1 MIVVDL
7 FCKECDKEHIDVFV
21 DMKLPMPKCPDCN
34 IEMTR
39 MVAKRVSF
47 ELKYDNRKD
56 VCDWHGNSSCYWNK
70 IKETG
75 GEEPSNNKQAKWL

>member
-1 MIVVDL
+1 MILVDL
-7 FCKECDKEHIDVFV
+7 FCKNCDREEIDVFV
-21 DMKLPMPKCPDCN
+21 DMKLLMPRCPDCD

-39 MVAKRVSF
+39 MVAKRMNF

-56 VCDWHGNSSCYWNK
+56 ICDWHGNTSQYWNK

-75 GEEPSNNKQAKWL
+75 GTEPTNNKQAKWL